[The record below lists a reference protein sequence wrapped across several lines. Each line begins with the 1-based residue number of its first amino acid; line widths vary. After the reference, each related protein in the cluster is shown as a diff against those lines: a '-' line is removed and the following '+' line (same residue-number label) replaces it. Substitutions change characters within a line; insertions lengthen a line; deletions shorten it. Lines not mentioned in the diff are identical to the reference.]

1 MKKKTAQKLNSIVV
15 LDELTTKLRILKYP
29 AGLSELNIN
38 AQNLLF
44 YLQLSRLEYYLK

>member
-1 MKKKTAQKLNSIVV
+1 MKKKTAQKLFVV

-38 AQNLLF
+38 ARNLLF
-44 YLQLSRLEYYLK
+44 YLQ